1 MVLEIIKFI
10 EPFLNI
16 PYPSYDWCSAV
27 ADMEYEDID
36 KIKKRFQ
43 CPKEWDKISIDD
55 LRHFHEMIFFI
66 PNDKEKLYY
75 FPTYMRYLLENP
87 KELDGIGL
95 DYTFFMV
102 LKDIDLSI
110 LTKEQKVALINF
122 LSYIKKYN
130 NKYEYNEELLEK
142 SFAGLGAAS
151 ETAMGIGI
159 GLGGDAIVNLGN
171 YSNAS
176 SPQCDKKPEC
186 E

>member
-1 MVLEIIKFI
+1 
-10 EPFLNI
+10 
-16 PYPSYDWCSAV
+16 
-27 ADMEYEDID
+27 
-36 KIKKRFQ
+36 
-43 CPKEWDKISIDD
+43 
-55 LRHFHEMIFFI
+55 
-66 PNDKEKLYY
+66 
-75 FPTYMRYLLENP
+75 
-87 KELDGIGL
+87 
-95 DYTFFMV
+95 MV

-176 SPQCDKKPEC
+176 SPQCDKKSEC